1 MYFYFSNGKTRHA
14 DRRLYKSQKEHGLV
28 GKLDNVAKAKGKP
41 DLIKAY
47 DTLFETKVPSS

>member
-14 DRRLYKSQKEHGLV
+14 DRRLSQKEHGLV